1 MSDKIFNVKITN
13 TETNQEICNANTS
26 IIFMVADSD
35 KDDDTV
41 TVLTGARCSTAHVGD
56 TIIAALDGLRRTAIQ
71 SSAGEWLFVASLREF
86 LNRVQEETK
95 NAD

>member
-1 MSDKIFNVKITN
+1 MNDKIFNVKITN

-35 KDDDTV
+35 EDDDAV

-71 SSAGEWLFVASLREF
+71 SSAGEYLFVTSLRKF
-86 LNRVQEETK
+86 MDNITGGNK
-95 NAD
+95 DAN

>member
-13 TETNQEICNANTS
+13 TETNEEICNSNTS
-26 IIFMVADSD
+26 IIFMATDSG

-41 TVLTGARCSTAHVGD
+41 TILTGARCSTAHVGD

-95 NAD
+95 NAG

>member
-1 MSDKIFNVKITN
+1 MNDKRYSVKVTD
-13 TETNQEICNANTS
+13 TETNQEICNSNTS
-26 IIFMVADSD
+26 IIFMATDSN

-41 TVLTGARCSTAHVGD
+41 TILTGARCSTTHVRD
-56 TIIAALDGLRRTAIQ
+56 TIIAALDGLRRTAMQ

-95 NAD
+95 NEN

>member
-1 MSDKIFNVKITN
+1 MSNKIFNVKITN
-13 TETNQEICNANTS
+13 TETNQEICNSNTS
-26 IIFMVADSD
+26 IIFMATDSD

-41 TVLTGARCSTAHVGD
+41 TILTGARCSTVHVRD
-56 TIIAALDGLRRTAIQ
+56 TIIAALDGLRKTAIQ
-71 SSAGEWLFVASLREF
+71 SSAGEWLFVASLRKF